1 VRRVDNSSGNLMPH
15 STLRETLLNW
25 TDADIAAY
33 HLALCLG
40 LMSVDVDFAVKA
52 KHVFW
57 TDNNI
62 GNLLYQILEEL
73 AQQAVLEKRD
83 EPDYQFRWNSEFV
96 GSWQ

>member
-1 VRRVDNSSGNLMPH
+1 MYLISLKQALS
-15 STLRETLLNW
+15 NW

-40 LMSVDVDFAVKA
+40 LMTPDIDFATKA

-57 TDNNI
+57 ATNPI
-62 GNLLYQILEEL
+62 GDMLYQMLDAL
-73 AQQAVLEKRD
+73 AQHTVLEKRD
-83 EPDYQFRWNSEFV
+83 EPDYQFRWNADFK